1 MACRARVLARTT
13 AVIVSLLLA
22 GSAAVSYTVRGGDTV
37 SSIAAHFGVA
47 PGAVAG
53 ANHLSNPNVV
63 YVGQRL
69 VVPEPP
75 GTTTAGAPA
84 GFVVRPGVLPS
95 ALVAHPSRL
104 ALRPVFRRWARAYGV
119 SASLVEALTW
129 MESGWQ
135 NGVVSPTGAIGI
147 GQLEPSTVRFVCGPL
162 LHVSLNP
169 RLSADNIRMTARF
182 LRWLL
187 DQTHGDVAT
196 AIGGYYQ
203 GLASMRARGPMRW
216 TRTYIFD
223 IQGLAVAFSP
233 G

>member
-1 MACRARVLARTT
+1 MALPARALARGT
-13 AVIVSLLLA
+13 AVIVALA
-22 GSAAVSYTVRGGDTV
+22 LTGSAAVSYTVRGGDTV
-37 SSIAAHFGVA
+37 TSIAGHFGVA
-47 PGAVAG
+47 PDSVAS
-53 ANHLSNPNVV
+53 ANHLGNADVI
-63 YVGQRL
+63 YAGQRL
-69 VVPEPP
+69 VVPSPSVQAP
-75 GTTTAGAPA
+75 GAPA
-84 GFVVRPGVLPS
+84 GVMVSPGVLPS
-95 ALVAHPSRL
+95 LLLAHPSRL

-135 NGVVSPTGAIGI
+135 NKVVSPTGAIGI
-147 GQLEPSTVRFVCGPL
+147 GQLEPSTVKFVCGTL

-169 RLSADNIRMTARF
+169 HVSADNIRMTARF

-203 GLASMRARGPMRW
+203 GLASMRARGPLRW
-216 TRTYIFD
+216 TRTYITD
-223 IQGLAVAFSP
+223 IQGLSIAFLP